1 MNRFNFCDSVAK
13 IKKEKS
19 FRFRNKSRAY
29 FYRKKDKIT
38 LLTILTRAE
47 EAGRNYTNAAAY

>member
-1 MNRFNFCDSVAK
+1 MSQKF
-13 IKKEKS
+13 KKEKS

-38 LLTILTRAE
+38 LLTIGQKGILTRAE

>member
-1 MNRFNFCDSVAK
+1 MSQKF
-13 IKKEKS
+13 KKEKS